1 MLDPS
6 NLAVVNNGNSLEIY
20 QLTLDWSLNLIY
32 KYPLSFLEHEV
43 TPISVS
49 NNKRFIAIGG
59 QKHIIVSIIVVY
71 VLLPLI
77 NIT

>member
-6 NLAVVNNGNSLEIY
+6 NLAVVNNGRFLEIY
-20 QLTLDWSLNLIY
+20 QLTLDWNLNLIF
-32 KYPLSFLEHEV
+32 KYPIPFSEHEI

-59 QKHIIVSIIVVY
+59 QKHVVVSIIV
-71 VLLPLI
+71 
-77 NIT
+77 